1 MPPDA
6 SAEALHR
13 SPELRLLLA
22 VIVAGVALA
31 FAGLEVLGER
41 TDVLMLDFQ
50 QWAPVAESASPNAGA
65 VFATLQSTAPAQRPF
80 RLTLTAGGAGIEG
93 GLAAAHAI
101 DVDPEKRYC
110 FRVFATAPDQ
120 PGATGDSRVEVA
132 VNGRPVRR
140 LTAGELRHGRAIT
153 IDGIRPEA
161 GRVAIQLAVR
171 PAAESPPAPAPDPVR
186 FEYAVLRA
194 CMRGGAG

>member
-50 QWAPVAESASPNAGA
+50 QWAPVAETASPDAGA
-65 VFATLQSTAPAQRPF
+65 VFATLQSPAPAQRPF
-80 RLTLTAGGAGIEG
+80 RLTLAAGGAGIEG
-93 GLAAAHAI
+93 GLAAVHAI
-101 DVDPEKRYC
+101 AVEPEKRYC

-120 PGATGDSRVEVA
+120 PGATGDSRVEVE
-132 VNGRPVRR
+132 VNGRLVRR
-140 LTAGELRHGRAIT
+140 MTAGGLRHGRAIT

-171 PAAESPPAPAPDPVR
+171 PAAGFSVAPTSELVR

-194 CMRGGAG
+194 CTRRSGG